1 MGPEDR
7 RAEPGRRT
15 ALFLAIGVHVLLG
28 LFLFF
33 GVNWKTEHPTPM
45 VAELWSELP
54 KVQPQP
60 AAKPEP
66 KPKPEPEPEP
76 KPEPPKPEPQPEPP
90 KPEPKPEPK
99 PDPAIALEQEKERK
113 RVEEKKRQ
121 EELKLEKERKAK
133 EEAERKKK
141 EEARKKA
148 EAEKKRKEE
157 ADRKKRDAEFVRQQA
172 EDMRKRMLEQL
183 GEAVPDEPPKPSSG
197 PLTGAPTPGDPT
209 ARAGYVDKIRAKIRS
224 NIILPPDIPGNPE
237 AQFDVKQLPTGE
249 VVSVTLRKSS
259 GVTSYDIAVERAI
272 WKSSPLPQPE
282 RRELFERELNLRFR
296 PVE

>member
-7 RAEPGRRT
+7 RAEPGRRI

-33 GVNWKTEHPTPM
+33 GVNWKTEHPAPM
-45 VAELWSELP
+45 VAELWSEIP
-54 KVQPQP
+54 KAQPQP
-60 AAKPEP
+60 RPVAKPE
-66 KPKPEPEPEP
+66 PKPEPEPEP
-76 KPEPPKPEPQPEPP
+76 KPEPPKPEPKPEPP

-113 RVEEKKRQ
+113 RAEEKKRQ

-157 ADRKKRDAEFVRQQA
+157 AERKKREEQRQRELAEA
-172 EDMRKRMLEQL
+172 ERKRILSQL
-183 GEAVPDEPPKPSSG
+183 GEAVSDEPPEPSRG
-197 PLTGAPTPGDPT
+197 PLTGQPTPGDPT

-224 NIILPPDIPGNPE
+224 NIVMPPDIPGNPE
-237 AQFDVKQLPTGE
+237 AQFE
-249 VVSVTLRKSS
+249 VTQMPDGTVLSVTLRKSS

-272 WKSSPLPQPE
+272 WKSSPLPSPE
-282 RRELFERELNLRFR
+282 RRELFERQLNLRFR